1 MCCLGVKK
9 KKEIAGK
16 RYWGCQLK
24 RERRLESF
32 VLHELLLL
40 LLLLLASKLL
50 SQETREGSPGIN
62 EAKERKMDF
71 IKFTFKFYFHLV

>member
-32 VLHELLLL
+32 VLHE
-40 LLLLLASKLL
+40 LLLLASKLL

>member
-40 LLLLLASKLL
+40 ASKLL

-71 IKFTFKFYFHLV
+71 IKFYFHLV